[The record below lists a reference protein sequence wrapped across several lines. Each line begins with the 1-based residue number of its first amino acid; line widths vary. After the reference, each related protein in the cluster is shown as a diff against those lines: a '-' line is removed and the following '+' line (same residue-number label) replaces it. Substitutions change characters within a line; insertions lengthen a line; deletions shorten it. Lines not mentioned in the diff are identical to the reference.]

1 MTAPD
6 AVLPDRPD
14 EGAKR
19 ALLALGFLAF
29 LHLGGLQAA
38 YGPSFAALQARH
50 AVGVAE
56 VGASVSAHFLGGFV
70 GVLVSSL
77 SLAAMGYRRVLLGAT
92 MLTGAGAAAVGFAP
106 SWQGVLLGAL
116 LIGFGYGHA
125 VVLYNL
131 LFARAFAPA
140 GASAVNLVNGAFGVG
155 AVALPAAVA
164 LVTARLVA
172 VDPARIAQATPI
184 VFGGAALLAL
194 AVAVAIARVPWL
206 PAPVGRPRPR
216 AAAATAGARSGST
229 SPAAP
234 SGRLVGAVAAFAC
247 AMFLY
252 VASEVATASWAP
264 THVAQAVGPA
274 RAALAASV
282 FWIAMT
288 AGRFL
293 AAAFAARVR
302 PGDLVLAAALLALV
316 GLALARVPGAA
327 FVGYAVAGVGLAPVF
342 PTLIVWLDR
351 HFGRDAERVAPIVL
365 GAGNLGPVLGAPAVG
380 LAVAATGPAAVP
392 VVLAAVAVALVATIW
407 ATRRATRRAE
417 AAAVG

>member
-1 MTAPD
+1 M
-6 AVLPDRPD
+6 
-14 EGAKR
+14 
-19 ALLALGFLAF
+19 
-29 LHLGGLQAA
+29 
-38 YGPSFAALQARH
+38 
-50 AVGVAE
+50 
-56 VGASVSAHFLGGFV
+56 
-70 GVLVSSL
+70 
-77 SLAAMGYRRVLLGAT
+77 
-92 MLTGAGAAAVGFAP
+92 
-106 SWQGVLLGAL
+106 
-116 LIGFGYGHA
+116 
-125 VVLYNL
+125 
-131 LFARAFAPA
+131 
-140 GASAVNLVNGAFGVG
+140 
-155 AVALPAAVA
+155 
-164 LVTARLVA
+164 
-172 VDPARIAQATPI
+172 
-184 VFGGAALLAL
+184 
-194 AVAVAIARVPWL
+194 
-206 PAPVGRPRPR
+206 
-216 AAAATAGARSGST
+216 
-229 SPAAP
+229 
-234 SGRLVGAVAAFAC
+234 
-247 AMFLY
+247 
-252 VASEVATASWAP
+252 
-264 THVAQAVGPA
+264 AQAVGPA

-407 ATRRATRRAE
+407 ATRRATRRAD